1 MDALTETRKKQRGTK
16 RVCRSCEE
24 RFYDLGRDPTVCPMC
39 KASLPLAEY
48 VRRVEPTRPGY
59 SGGWSSRKPLVHTI
73 LPAEEE
79 TAAVPDDVQVD
90 DAASETPAAEG
101 DVILEQEEELES
113 DVSDLLAPD
122 GEATPDE

>member
-39 KASLPLAEY
+39 KASLPLAAF
-48 VRRVEPTRPGY
+48 VRIPEPTRPGY
-59 SGGWSSRKPLVHTI
+59 TGGWSRKPPVHAV

-79 TAAVPDDVQVD
+79 TAAVPDDAQGD
-90 DAASETPAAEG
+90 DVAIEAPAAEG
-101 DVILEQEEELES
+101 DVILEQEEELEG
-113 DVSDLLAPD
+113 DVSDLLSPD
-122 GEATPDE
+122 AEATPDE